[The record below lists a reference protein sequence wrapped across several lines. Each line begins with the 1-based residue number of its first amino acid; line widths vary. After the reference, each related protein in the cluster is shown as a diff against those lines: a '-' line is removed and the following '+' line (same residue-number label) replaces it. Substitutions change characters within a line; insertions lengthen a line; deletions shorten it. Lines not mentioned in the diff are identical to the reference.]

1 LTDSCAT
8 HLPVNQDERPIPVP
22 FLSMKNHYLFFVI
35 RLLCEYFVQ
44 NIFSQNGP
52 FFVAAVT
59 STGTAATAKPT

>member
-1 LTDSCAT
+1 MSDLF
-8 HLPVNQDERPIPVP
+8 LVP
-22 FLSMKNHYLFFVI
+22 FLSMKNHNLFFVI